1 MKILITESQM
11 KVLLNEISL
20 NDISE
25 KIKNTIN
32 QSSLNVKKLKDN
44 LVELF
49 KDTKI
54 DIENQF
60 KFLLT
65 WGAGIGGFM
74 GPVEKFINNEFP
86 DLTEREVTLILIAVI
101 STLFFESQKIS
112 KRNKT
117 KKTEE
122 LDAQKEISNM
132 ISELKIESEYEKTL
146 EKSKK
151 LRDTFKNFIE
161 SVGGTTVGMLN
172 MLTYSF
178 ILPLIIQIY
187 DFVRSGVEIDSENF
201 IRRMLTFVTVT
212 GTTKIIEKILKG
224 IINRFKS

>member
-20 NDISE
+20 NDISD
-25 KIKNTIN
+25 KIKQTLEKSSNT
-32 QSSLNVKKLKDN
+32 VKKLKDN
-44 LVELF
+44 LVEIF
-49 KDTKI
+49 EGTKI
-54 DIENQF
+54 DIENHF

-65 WGAGIGGFM
+65 WGAGIGGFIE
-74 GPVEKFINNEFP
+74 PVEKYINNEFP
-86 DLTEREVTLILIAVI
+86 DLSEKQVTLILIAVI

-117 KKTEE
+117 IKTEE

-151 LRDTFKNFIE
+151 LKETFKNFIE

-172 MLTYSF
+172 MLTYAF

-187 DFVRSGVEIDSENF
+187 DFVKSGVEIDSENF
-201 IRRMLTFVTVT
+201 IKRILTFVTLS
-212 GTTKIIEKILKG
+212 GATKIIEKILKG